1 MLRPVFT
8 RRWLTALAVATVFAV
23 AAYYL
28 GVWQYGKYQA
38 KVARNDVIASHVT
51 AAPVRVADVLPGAE
65 GLTKAQAFTRVKE
78 TGTYADLPQLLVRN
92 RVKGSAAGYEVLAPF
107 TMSDGRT
114 IAVDRGWVPPSN
126 AGSAREPDVP
136 PVPTGQ
142 VTVVGW
148 LQQGE
153 GSDHD
158 RLRTGQLA
166 SLDLGEA
173 SSPVARPLLGAY
185 LNCEGETLGRGYLPA
200 LDRSLWTRPDS
211 GLEGQPLPTPT
222 SGGCSPSAGSS
233 RRLPRGPARPARREP
248 SRERWLPS
256 RRKCRIWDDEDE

>member
-1 MLRPVFT
+1 M
-8 RRWLTALAVATVFAV
+8 ATVFAV

-114 IAVDRGWVPPSN
+114 ITVDRGWVPPSN

-173 SSPVARPLLGAY
+173 SAQWRVPVLGAY
-185 LNCEGETLGRGYLPA
+185 LNLQGETLA
-200 LDRSLWTRPDS
+200 S
-211 GLEGQPLPTPT
+211 GISPPRPLPLDPPDTDL
-222 SGGCSPSAGSS
+222 GVNQAYAYQWWLFIFCGFFLVFLGV
-233 RRLPRGPARPARREP
+233 RRDWREEHP
-248 SRERWLPS
+248 ELVAAKP
-256 RRKCRIWDDEDE
+256 KKVRIWDEEDE